1 MSSESA
7 SARPEIAAFQDLAQL
22 VRHLEDELA
31 SFRRRALTAEARLK
45 EIESVT
51 GGDPSELAA
60 LKRENEELA
69 GRLDAASTRT
79 RALLD
84 RVHFV
89 RQQATRSGGEK

>member
-7 SARPEIAAFQDLAQL
+7 SVRPEIAAFQDLAQL

-51 GGDPSELAA
+51 GSDPSELAA
-60 LKRENEELA
+60 LKRENAELTA
-69 GRLDAASTRT
+69 RLDAASTRT

-89 RQQATRSGGEK
+89 RQQATRGEK